1 LTNETK
7 FGNRKIYNN
16 YPFYLIL
23 NQAIGGNYF
32 GVWGPNDPGPDKVAK
47 NELYDLDLFPQSMD
61 IDWVRVYQ
69 QK

>member
-1 LTNETK
+1 MYQ
-7 FGNRKIYNN
+7 G

-32 GVWGPNDPGPDKVAK
+32 GVWGPNAPGPDKQGK
-47 NELYDLDLFPQSMD
+47 NQLYDPTLFPQTKKV
-61 IDWVRVYQ
+61 DWVRVYQ